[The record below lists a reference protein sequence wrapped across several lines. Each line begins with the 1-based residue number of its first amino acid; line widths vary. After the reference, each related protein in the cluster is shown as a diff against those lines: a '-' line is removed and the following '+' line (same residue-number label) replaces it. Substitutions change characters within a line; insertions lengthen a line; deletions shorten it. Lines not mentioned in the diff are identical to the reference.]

1 MRHPRHDDLLGD
13 LVRELI
19 DEHNTLIARIE
30 YLESLWEE
38 EAEAEEVSP
47 DVTYAVELRVQPPI
61 SEPFSPLAAWDEA
74 VASYSNYIEANDVY
88 NLKGYL

>member
-1 MRHPRHDDLLGD
+1 MRHPSNDDLLGD

-30 YLESLWEE
+30 YLESLWE
-38 EAEAEEVSP
+38 AEAEEVSP
-47 DVTYAVELRVQPPI
+47 DVSCVVELRDQPPI

>member
-1 MRHPRHDDLLGD
+1 MRDPRPTELFQD
-13 LVRELI
+13 VIQELI

-38 EAEAEEVSP
+38 EAEEASP
-47 DVTYAVELRVQPPI
+47 DATYAVELRDQPPI
-61 SEPFSPLAAWDEA
+61 SEPFSPLAAWDDA
-74 VASYSNYIEANDVY
+74 VERYSHYIEANDVY